1 MIYSAYIAGEVLK
14 DTLQRFP
21 QEKVQGQETISNR
34 KATKIYEA
42 LDKYPSIFK
51 VVPDKSVRS
60 RMNICF
66 IVTHKS
72 EDVDWQKKFIVEAE
86 SKGLFGLKGHRSVGG
101 VRASNC
107 KFVFDVVNDWRRDT
121 DDLQITR
128 SQRKEQTNS

>member
-101 VRASNC
+101 VRASNYNSVTEEGAD
-107 KFVFDVVNDWRRDT
+107 KLVTYINSFAEA
-121 DDLQITR
+121 IE
-128 SQRKEQTNS
+128 RKK